1 MWQPHQATKAVRWIK
16 RLAIYSHRPPTFD
29 GKKFTHFMYSIMHMM
44 AEHNGA
50 VTIFLVRYVGFYWLS
65 QFLDYHGIL
74 SPLFFISSFS
84 SYVVLFNND
93 IRSEL

>member
-1 MWQPHQATKAVRWIK
+1 
-16 RLAIYSHRPPTFD
+16 
-29 GKKFTHFMYSIMHMM
+29 MM